1 MQRIRCGGARSKGG
15 RFHCVSRVWGR
26 RRGSRGRTIHALY
39 RWRRKV
45 FLCDSDRK
53 SRRRTHSK
61 CHSRFLYTAL
71 MNTTSSDSRA
81 RSIVYITL
89 LLLLSTCTVR
99 APEETAERVNSSS
112 ASEATTTNPMIVAE
126 NLRIPWDIAFL
137 PSGELLVTERSGTLL
152 RIGDDQKKYEIEGVH
167 HRGEGGLLGIALHPD
182 FERNKL
188 LYLYLTTKD
197 GGGVS
202 NRIERYRY
210 HDDELTERLEILSGI
225 PGSLYHDGG
234 PIAFGPEGFLYITT
248 GDAGEAQNAQE
259 KNSFAGKI
267 LRIEDDGTI
276 PADNPFGNVVYSY
289 GHRNPQGL
297 TWDDQGRLWSTEH
310 GRSGLQ
316 SGYDELNLIEKGKNY
331 GWPVIEGPE
340 TREEMVAPE

>member
-1 MQRIRCGGARSKGG
+1 
-15 RFHCVSRVWGR
+15 
-26 RRGSRGRTIHALY
+26 
-39 RWRRKV
+39 
-45 FLCDSDRK
+45 
-53 SRRRTHSK
+53 
-61 CHSRFLYTAL
+61 
-71 MNTTSSDSRA
+71 
-81 RSIVYITL
+81 
-89 LLLLSTCTVR
+89 
-99 APEETAERVNSSS
+99 
-112 ASEATTTNPMIVAE
+112 MIVAE

-234 PIAFGPEGFLYITT
+234 RIAFGPEGFLYITT

-340 TREEMVAPE
+340 TREEMVAPVLQSGPDTTWAPASALFYDGSIFFGGLKGEALYEATIDGGGELELFTHLLHAYGRIRTVTMGPDGFFYLTTSNTDGRGDPAANDDRIIRIDPKSLR